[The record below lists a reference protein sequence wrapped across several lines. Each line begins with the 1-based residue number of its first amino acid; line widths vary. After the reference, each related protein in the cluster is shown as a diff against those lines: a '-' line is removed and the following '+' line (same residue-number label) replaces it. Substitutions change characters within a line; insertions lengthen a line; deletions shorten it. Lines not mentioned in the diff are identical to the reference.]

1 MTSIKENYQAIETS
15 AAVIG
20 RIVETMITEAE
31 KDSYE
36 IPDSCKRFSALIV
49 RDLDSLQARAIKTLD
64 PWHIPFVELSKA
76 RAAAKALVLVGKD
89 GDRETFSELCY
100 VVQDTL
106 AALEMALVFAANEAC
121 RDAS

>member
-20 RIVETMITEAE
+20 RIIETVISEAE

-36 IPDSCKRFSALIV
+36 IPDSCKRFAALIV
-49 RDLDSLQARAIKTLD
+49 RDMDNLQARAIKTLD
-64 PWHIPFVELSKA
+64 PWHIPFEELSKA
-76 RAAAKALVLVGKD
+76 RATAKALVLVGMD

-100 VVQDTL
+100 VLQDTL

-121 RDAS
+121 RNAS